1 MANTKISPQG
11 YNITRDPVNHNP
23 FWEDG
28 GGNVPAGGTTGQV
41 LTKRTDAD
49 YDTEWKTPK
58 AGGSG
63 LPEGGVDGDLLTKVN
78 GEAEWATPD
87 FATGAEVEAAT
98 EAAAAATEAAAA
110 ATDAAA
116 AEKRR
121 AEAVE
126 ANIIASVGIVS
137 DELAEYKQTTNGT
150 IAQLRAADSA
160 EATARE
166 NADTALGGRID
177 DVAGDL
183 AAYKQTTDATLQN
196 LGTADSRLETA
207 IGNEAT
213 ARLDA
218 DALLRED
225 LTGAVQDEAAARE
238 AADNEIRQQIGEMS
252 GIPAGGT
259 KGQALV
265 KASDTNFDVE
275 WGNAGGGVDYP
286 IFGISQ
292 AEQSDVN
299 IGDEAQLI
307 NYSWPPFRLARF
319 FLGGQIRLSDNK
331 FYINWCERHSR
342 LGFTDE
348 SLFSLAHNV
357 LCYITSGY
365 DYESRHYDF
374 RPVWGPTLDGAA
386 PAAGCLMVTKVR
398 SDAADASTVVITDPV
413 LGGTKGQALVKSSNA
428 DYDWEWKNVVS
439 AADLQ
444 QLNDALSAKIDK
456 IVNAYTPKVLQQSSG
471 TLTGVCA
478 VPWISVDPDG
488 TVHGGIAAEDIPSN
502 WLTNFNNTG
511 VARLLWRTWQ
521 PNGTIILHPA
531 SGNVYVPVHTAL
543 PDNSTITYTIPIS
556 KAASGKTM
564 IFTVKLQA
572 KCGSYTATGIIDFVL
587 TGDEVVCK
595 TGHFRVYDGTS
606 NYDHA
611 GMGDFVV
618 KVNRVTDNLLAIN
631 YGIMADF
638 FNYVYALFPGLAN
651 AGYSWSITPT
661 VTVGFALPN
670 S

>member
-1 MANTKISPQG
+1 MANKLSPQG
-11 YNITRDPVNHNP
+11 YNITRDPVNTNP

-41 LTKRTDAD
+41 LTKRTNAD
-49 YDTEWKTPK
+49 FDTEWKTPE

-87 FATGAEVEAAT
+87 FATGAEVAEAK
-98 EAAAAATEAAAA
+98 EDAAAATEAAEE
-110 ATDAAA
+110 ATEAVA
-116 AEKRR
+116 AERRR

-126 ANIIASVGIVS
+126 TNIIASVGAVA
-137 DELAEYKQTTNGT
+137 DELTEYKQTNNGT
-150 IAQLRAADSA
+150 IAQLRAADSD
-160 EATARE
+160 EATVRA
-166 NADTALGGRID
+166 NADAALGGRID

-225 LTGAVQDEAAARE
+225 LTEAVQDEAAARE
-238 AADNEIRQQIGEMS
+238 AADNDIRQQIAGMS
-252 GIPAGGT
+252 GIPTGGT
-259 KGQALV
+259 TGQALV
-265 KASDTNFDVE
+265 KASDTNFDVV

-292 AEQSDVN
+292 SEQSDVN
-299 IGDEAQLI
+299 LGDETQLI
-307 NYSWPPFRLARF
+307 NYSWPPSMLARF

-357 LCYITSGY
+357 LCYIASGY

-374 RPVWGPTLDGAA
+374 KPVWGPTLDGAA
-386 PAAGCLMVTKVR
+386 PAAGCLMVTKAR

-413 LGGTKGQALVKSSNA
+413 LGGTKGQALVKASSNN
-428 DYDWEWKNVVS
+428 YDWEWGDV
-439 AADLQ
+439 ADLDDIA
-444 QLNDALSAKIDK
+444 NALAK
-456 IVNAYTPKVLQQSSG
+456 AHTPTVLQQASG

-478 VPWISVDPDG
+478 VPWISVDPDC
-488 TVHGGIAAEDIPSN
+488 TVHGGTAAADIPAN
-502 WLTNFNNTG
+502 WLSNFNNTG

-521 PNGTIILHPA
+521 PNGIIILHPA

-556 KAASGKTM
+556 KAAPGKTM
-564 IFTVKLQA
+564 IFTVKLKAQ
-572 KCGSYTATGIIDFVL
+572 CGSYTATGIIDFVL
-587 TGDEVVCK
+587 TGDEIVCK

-638 FNYVYALFPGLAN
+638 FNYVYALLPDLAN

-670 S
+670 N

>member
-1 MANTKISPQG
+1 MANKLSPQG
-11 YNITRDPVNHNP
+11 YKITRDPVNTNP

-78 GEAEWATPD
+78 GEAEWSTPD

-110 ATDAAA
+110 ATEAAA
-116 AEKRR
+116 TEKRR

-137 DELAEYKQTTNGT
+137 DELGDYKTVTNGA
-150 IAQLRAADSA
+150 IADLRAADSA
-160 EATARE
+160 EETARE

-177 DVAGDL
+177 GVAGDL
-183 AAYKQTTDATLQN
+183 AAYEQTTDAALQTL
-196 LGTADSRLETA
+196 GDADSRLETM
-207 IGNEAT
+207 IGGEAT
-213 ARLDA
+213 ARIDA
-218 DALLRED
+218 DALLRQD
-225 LTGAVQDEAAARE
+225 LTEDIQDEAAARE
-238 AADNEIRQQIGEMS
+238 AADNEIRQQIAGMS
-252 GIPAGGT
+252 GIPTGGT
-259 KGQALV
+259 TGQALV

-292 AEQSDVN
+292 SEQSDVN
-299 IGDEAQLI
+299 LGDETQLI
-307 NYSWPPFRLARF
+307 NYRWPPAALTRF
-319 FLGGQIRLSDNK
+319 FLGGNIRLSDRK

-342 LGFTDE
+342 LAFTDE
-348 SLFSLAHNV
+348 SFFSLAHNA

-374 RPVWGPTLDGAA
+374 KPVWGPTLDGDA
-386 PAAGCLMVTKVR
+386 PAAGCLMVTKAR
-398 SDAADASTVVITDPV
+398 SDAADASTVVITDPII
-413 LGGTKGQALVKSSNA
+413 GGTKGQALVKSSNSA
-428 DYDWEWKNVVS
+428 YDWEW
-439 AADLQ
+439 ADVA
-444 QLNDALSAKIDK
+444 DADDIIDA
-456 IVNAYTPKVLQQSSG
+456 IADVHTPRVLKQSSG

-478 VPWISVDPDG
+478 MPWIYVDPDG
-488 TVHGGIAAEDIPSN
+488 TVHGGTAAADIPAN

-511 VARLLWRTWQ
+511 VDRLLWRTWQ

-531 SGNVYVPVHTAL
+531 SGNVYVPVRTAL

-556 KAASGKTM
+556 KAAPGKTM

-572 KCGSYTATGIIDFVL
+572 QCGSYTATGIIDFVL
-587 TGDEVVCK
+587 TGDEIVCK

-606 NYDHA
+606 YYDHA

-618 KVNRVTDNLLAIN
+618 KANRITDNLLAIN
-631 YGIMADF
+631 YGIMSDF
-638 FNYVYALFPGLAN
+638 FNYVYALLPDLAN
-651 AGYSWSITPT
+651 SGYSWSITPT

-670 S
+670 T

>member
-1 MANTKISPQG
+1 MGNKLSPQG
-11 YNITRDPVNHNP
+11 YNITRDPVNTNP

-28 GGNVPAGGTTGQV
+28 GGNVPAGGTAGQV

-49 YDTEWKTPK
+49 FDTEWKTPK

-87 FATGAEVEAAT
+87 FATGAEVKAAT
-98 EAAAAATEAAAA
+98 EAAAAATKAAEAASEAV
-110 ATDAAA
+110 A
-116 AEKRR
+116 AERRR

-126 ANIIASVGIVS
+126 DNIIYGKSILAE
-137 DELAEYKQTTNGT
+137 ELAEYKQTTNGT

-183 AAYKQTTDATLQN
+183 AAYKQSTDATLQN
-196 LGTADSRLETA
+196 LGTADTRLETA

-225 LTGAVQDEAAARE
+225 LTEAVQDEAAARE
-238 AADNEIRQQIGEMS
+238 AADNEIRQQIAEMS

-259 KGQALV
+259 TGQALV
-265 KASDTNFDVE
+265 KASDTNFDVA

-299 IGDEAQLI
+299 LGDETQLI
-307 NYSWPPFRLARF
+307 NYSWPPSMLARF

-374 RPVWGPTLDGAA
+374 KPVWGPTLDGNA
-386 PAAGCLMVTKVR
+386 PAAGCLMVTKAR

-413 LGGTKGQALVKSSNA
+413 LGGTKGQALVKASSNN
-428 DYDWEWKNVVS
+428 YDWEWGDVADADDI
-439 AADLQ
+439 AAAIA
-444 QLNDALSAKIDK
+444 DA
-456 IVNAYTPKVLQQSSG
+456 NTPTVLQRASG
-471 TLTGVCA
+471 NLTGVCA
-478 VPWISVDPDG
+478 VPWIYVDPDG
-488 TVHGGIAAEDIPSN
+488 TVHGGTTAADIPSN

-511 VARLLWRTWQ
+511 VSRLLWRTWQ
-521 PNGTIILHPA
+521 PNGTIILHPE
-531 SGNVYVPVHTAL
+531 SGNVYVPVKTAL
-543 PDNSTITYTIPIS
+543 SPDNALAYTIPAA
-556 KAASGKTM
+556 KAASGTIM
-564 IFTVKLQA
+564 IVNVAIKA
-572 KCGSYTATGIIDFVL
+572 KCGVYEADGVLDFVL
-587 TGDEVVCK
+587 TGDEIVCK
-595 TGHFRVYDGTS
+595 TGHFRVHDATS
-606 NYDHA
+606 YYDHA

-618 KVNRVTDNLLAIN
+618 EASRAQNNLLVIN

-638 FNYVYALFPGLAN
+638 FNYAYALFPDLAN
-651 AGYSWSITPT
+651 SGYSWSITPT

-670 S
+670 T